1 MIKDYKNIELVF
13 ITDDNYVMP
22 TLVAITS
29 VVENSCKCTIYNINV
44 ICKNLN
50 HDNINK
56 IKSCE
61 RNNCIINIIEVN
73 PNDDNKLKQSHNA
86 VSLAALLKFDIPNIL
101 PNVNK
106 VLYLDGDVIVRDDL
120 KKLFHID
127 VEDYYCAAIPDGPR
141 KKAIDKNKE
150 HSFSADKSYFNSGV
164 MLMNLTKM
172 RDDEITSKLINYRLN
187 SFNYFMDQDAFNQ
200 VLKGKVLLLPLNY
213 NTLLHLIMPTWNMSD
228 LNTLTKYYHM
238 KEISSYD
245 ELLYMSSIIHY
256 TFAKPWKY
264 FDIPMAESWQYYYY
278 LSPYCDVRLNRKSYY
293 RELYSSNSYRLG
305 HMLTRPIVYLIL
317 NYKKINR
324 NLKKNG

>member
-1 MIKDYKNIELVF
+1 
-13 ITDDNYVMP
+13 
-22 TLVAITS
+22 
-29 VVENSCKCTIYNINV
+29 
-44 ICKNLN
+44 
-50 HDNINK
+50 
-56 IKSCE
+56 
-61 RNNCIINIIEVN
+61 
-73 PNDDNKLKQSHNA
+73 
-86 VSLAALLKFDIPNIL
+86 
-101 PNVNK
+101 
-106 VLYLDGDVIVRDDL
+106 
-120 KKLFHID
+120 
-127 VEDYYCAAIPDGPR
+127 
-141 KKAIDKNKE
+141 
-150 HSFSADKSYFNSGV
+150 
-164 MLMNLTKM
+164 
-172 RDDEITSKLINYRLN
+172 
-187 SFNYFMDQDAFNQ
+187 
-200 VLKGKVLLLPLNY
+200 
-213 NTLLHLIMPTWNMSD
+213 MSD